1 LYLKEVLKREHI
13 EKDKPSR
20 TSRMEGES
28 MGVKS
33 NINGHALK
41 HLTTPKWAKNR
52 HVQTILPTILQGPSM
67 PLRRERIELA
77 DGDFIDLDW
86 LNAGDQPKRI
96 VVVFHGLEGSSK
108 SPYVRRLM
116 KRCSDHGVS
125 SVVHHHRS
133 CSGENNRLA
142 RSYHSGETGDMQ
154 KTLLHIRGLYPAAH
168 IDAVG
173 YSLGGNALAK
183 YLGEQQEASLV
194 DRAVIVSAP
203 LQLSACAKRLE
214 GGFSTIYQRR
224 LIKQLHRKTAEKLGN
239 PKLRDSMPLDADK
252 VRHLKTFYDFDDQV
266 TAPLHGFDDVH
277 DYYQKCSGMQ
287 FLSSVMMPTL
297 IMHAADDPF
306 MTDAVIPMPEEL
318 SEQVSYELYAH
329 GGHVG
334 FISGGSPL
342 RPRFFLEERIASY
355 LEF

>member
-1 LYLKEVLKREHI
+1 MTEDKEHEQRYF
-13 EKDKPSR
+13 P
-20 TSRMEGES
+20 
-28 MGVKS
+28 
-33 NINGHALK
+33 
-41 HLTTPKWAKNR
+41 TPWWAKNP
-52 HVQTILPTILQGPSM
+52 HVQTILSSVLRAPDTS
-67 PLRRERIELA
+67 LRRERLELA

-86 LNAGDQPKRI
+86 SDAGEQTKR
-96 VVVFHGLEGSSK
+96 VLVVFHGLEGSSG
-108 SPYVRRLM
+108 SSYVRRLI
-116 KRCSDHGVS
+116 KRCVEHGVS
-125 SVVHHHRS
+125 VVVHHHRS

-154 KTLLHIRGLYPAAH
+154 QTLEHIKSLCPDAH

-183 YLGEQQEASLV
+183 YLGEHQDVSLV

-214 GGFSTIYQRR
+214 GGFSRIYQRH
-224 LIKQLHRKTAEKLGN
+224 LIRQLRRKTMDKLTN
-239 PKLRDSMPLDADK
+239 PQLIEMMPVESDVVMKLT
-252 VRHLKTFYDFDDQV
+252 TFYDFDDQV
-266 TAPLHGFDDVH
+266 TAPLHGFADVH
-277 DYYQKCSGMQ
+277 DYYAQCSGLQ
-287 FLSSVMMPTL
+287 FLSSITIPTL

-306 MTDAVIPMPEEL
+306 MTDAVIPTL
-318 SEQVSYELYAH
+318 RQCSEQVSYELYSH

-342 RPRFFLEERIASY
+342 RPKFFLEDRLADF